1 MIEALLILILVAAC
15 ILVVMQV
22 LLLRRTA
29 AASAE
34 EDPARDAEIA
44 ADIARRTA
52 DGLEPRFDRV
62 GAALRDQ
69 LSTMRSE
76 NAEAGRHQREEL
88 VALSTQAR
96 RESIDGFTTH
106 RKELTE
112 GLERLALSLE
122 GRLESIRTLTQQKL
136 DETRIMTQQ
145 KLDELRDSNQKKLDE
160 TRLLTQQKL
169 DEMRGVV
176 EEKLQKT
183 LEERLG
189 AAFKSV
195 GERLEQVHQGLGE
208 MRGLVTD
215 VGDLKRVLTN
225 VKSRGI
231 WGEVQLGAI
240 LEDFLSPDQYESNVI
255 VRPGT
260 AERVEFAIR
269 IPSPEGGEAVLVPI
283 DSKFPREDYE
293 KLLDAR
299 RAADSEAE
307 LAHGLALE
315 RRTRQ
320 FAKDISE
327 KYIHPPRTTP
337 FAIMFVPTEGLY
349 AELAQRP
356 GLVDDLQRQQQL
368 MLAGPS
374 TITAFLHSL
383 RLGFRA
389 LAIQKR
395 SDEVWRVLG
404 AAKAEFGKFG
414 EVIDSVQKHLE
425 RAQDQLSKTGTRT
438 RQIGRALKNVEALPE
453 NEVPGLLPIDPAE
466 SIDPLDRAEPSSARE
481 LDSKS
486 TTESPEN

>member
-1 MIEALLILILVAAC
+1 MIEALLALVLAAL
-15 ILVVMQV
+15 LVIIVMQV
-22 LLLRRTA
+22 VLMRRT
-29 AASAE
+29 SAGAVD
-34 EDPARDAEIA
+34 EDPARDAAIA
-44 ADIARRTA
+44 MDIARRTA
-52 DGLEPRFDRV
+52 DDLEPRFDRV
-62 GAALRDQ
+62 GSALREQVTSLRTESGDAAR
-69 LSTMRSE
+69 LL
-76 NAEAGRHQREEL
+76 REEL
-88 VALSTQAR
+88 LTHSTNAR
-96 RESIDGFTTH
+96 LESAEGFAVH
-106 RKELTE
+106 RRELTE
-112 GLERLALSLE
+112 SLERLAASLDA
-122 GRLESIRTLTQQKL
+122 RLESIRTLTQQKL
-136 DETRIMTQQ
+136 DETRVLTQQ
-145 KLDELRDSNQKKLDE
+145 KLDELRESSQKKLDE

-255 VRPGT
+255 VRHGS

-269 IPSPEGGEAVLVPI
+269 IPSPEGGEPVLVPL

-299 RAADSEAE
+299 RAADAEAE

-315 RRTRQ
+315 RRTRH
-320 FAKDISE
+320 FAKEIGE

-356 GLVDDLQRQQQL
+356 GLVDDLQRQHQL

-404 AAKAEFGKFG
+404 AAKSEFGKFG

-438 RQIGRALKNVEALPE
+438 RQIGRALRSVEALPE
-453 NEVPGLLPIDPAE
+453 NDLPALLPIDPGDSSDSGDDA
-466 SIDPLDRAEPSSARE
+466 PPRAADASRTSDEP
-481 LDSKS
+481 
-486 TTESPEN
+486 